1 MPRRPTRE
9 VEREFLLAFWKL
21 HILHH
26 AGEEPV
32 VGQWIMRELR
42 RHGYE
47 VSPGTLYPLLARM
60 EGRGWLR
67 SKVDPNG
74 GPRARKEYTLTGA
87 GRSVL
92 ALLRGKVEELY
103 REVVLGDQ
111 AAPPATRRSSM
122 EGRDERE
129 RRRSRGL
136 DLLHG
141 GADRRRRRVVPGR
154 GARARKIGT

>member
-1 MPRRPTRE
+1 
-9 VEREFLLAFWKL
+9 VKAAGKDIEREFLLPFWKL

-60 EGRGWLR
+60 EVRGWLR
-67 SKVDPNG
+67 SRSDPG
-74 GPRARKEYTLTGA
+74 GGLRARKDYTLTRE

-92 ALLRGKVEELY
+92 ELLRRHVEELH
-103 REVVLGDQ
+103 REVVLGEEEDL
-111 AAPPATRRSSM
+111 PPP
-122 EGRDERE
+122 
-129 RRRSRGL
+129 
-136 DLLHG
+136 
-141 GADRRRRRVVPGR
+141 VPP
-154 GARARKIGT
+154 ARARRKSVGGGR

>member
-1 MPRRPTRE
+1 VKAATKD

-60 EGRGWLR
+60 EQRGWLR
-67 SKVDPNG
+67 SKSDPG
-74 GPRARKEYTLTGA
+74 GGQRARKEYTLTRE

-92 ALLRGKVEELY
+92 GLLRRQVEELH
-103 REVVLGDQ
+103 REVVLGEDEDE
-111 AAPPATRRSSM
+111 APASK
-122 EGRDERE
+122 G
-129 RRRSRGL
+129 
-136 DLLHG
+136 
-141 GADRRRRRVVPGR
+141 RRRRVR
-154 GARARKIGT
+154 RRFK

>member
-1 MPRRPTRE
+1 MRSPTAD

-42 RHGYE
+42 RHGYG

-60 EGRGWLR
+60 EARGWLR
-67 SKVDPNG
+67 SKSDPDA
-74 GPRARKEYTLTGA
+74 GPRARKEYTLTRE

-92 ALLRGKVEELY
+92 ALLRRQVEELY
-103 REVVLGDQ
+103 REVVVGEEEH
-111 AAPPATRRSSM
+111 AA
-122 EGRDERE
+122 
-129 RRRSRGL
+129 
-136 DLLHG
+136 G
-141 GADRRRRRVVPGR
+141 GRRRRASRDQQ
-154 GARARKIGT
+154 

>member
-1 MPRRPTRE
+1 MPAPRE

-32 VGQWIMRELR
+32 VGQWVLRELR

-60 EGRGWLR
+60 ERRGWLR
-67 SKVDPNG
+67 SRTDPKG
-74 GPRARKEYTLTGA
+74 GPRARREYTLTVK

-92 ALLRGKVEELY
+92 GILRRQLVELH
-103 REVVLGDQ
+103 REVVLGQ
-111 AAPPATRRSSM
+111 ARP
-122 EGRDERE
+122 
-129 RRRSRGL
+129 RSRPE
-136 DLLHG
+136 
-141 GADRRRRRVVPGR
+141 GAP
-154 GARARKIGT
+154 

>member
-1 MPRRPTRE
+1 MKAATKD

-60 EGRGWLR
+60 EQRGWLR
-67 SKVDPNG
+67 SKSDPGG
-74 GPRARKEYTLTGA
+74 GPRARKGYTLTRE

-92 ALLRGKVEELY
+92 GLLRRQVEELH
-103 REVVLGDQ
+103 REVVVGEHED
-111 AAPPATRRSSM
+111 A
-122 EGRDERE
+122 
-129 RRRSRGL
+129 SRGS
-136 DLLHG
+136 H
-141 GADRRRRRVVPGR
+141 RRRRRSSLHFR
-154 GARARKIGT
+154 